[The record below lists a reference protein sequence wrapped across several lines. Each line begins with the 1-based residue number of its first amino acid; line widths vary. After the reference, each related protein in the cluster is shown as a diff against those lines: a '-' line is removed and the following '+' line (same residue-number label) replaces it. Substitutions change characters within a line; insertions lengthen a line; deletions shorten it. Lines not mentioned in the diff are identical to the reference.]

1 LETGHGAFFRASAAR
16 LTRRYVECYAR
27 WV

>member
-1 LETGHGAFFRASAAR
+1 VETGHGAFFRASAAR